1 MRILVAT
8 MHRGIVGGVETYLRA
23 LLPELVKRGHDV
35 GVLYE
40 YSALPNEPTI
50 HDGCQDIPVWS
61 LPDLGAALA
70 WKPSV
75 CYQHGL
81 FDTTCEQKLAEHFP
95 SVLYSHNYQGTC
107 ISGTKCHA
115 RPAYQPCQ
123 RSLGVGCLALYF
135 PRRCGGLNPV
145 KMIQLYRNQRER
157 QRTLT
162 HHNAVL
168 VASRRMSTEMVR
180 NGVAPELVHL
190 VALFPPNT
198 EPDVLT
204 PTPKQ
209 RSNRILFLG
218 RITALKGWTHLL
230 SAIPRAA
237 ELLNKKLTLVVA
249 GDGPDRTAFEN
260 EARSR
265 GVGVEFLE
273 WIGAD
278 SREAE
283 MRAADIL
290 IVPSV
295 WPEPFGLVGIEA
307 GCVGLPAVAYAVGG
321 IPDWLEPGV
330 SGELAPG
337 ERPDPEQLA
346 AAIIRAIADE
356 SHWQQLRIG
365 AWESAKRFTR
375 SRHLEQLEAI
385 LNTVTRSKL

>member
-8 MHRGIVGGVETYLRA
+8 THRGIVGGVETYLRA
-23 LLPELVKRGHDV
+23 LLPELVKRGHEV
-35 GVLYE
+35 GLLYE
-40 YSALPNEPTI
+40 HPALPNEPTI
-50 HDGCQDIPVWS
+50 LAECRDVPVWS
-61 LPDLGAALA
+61 RPDLGAALA
-70 WKPSV
+70 WEPSV

-81 FDTTCEQKLAEHFP
+81 SDTGCEQVLADRFP
-95 SVLYSHNYQGTC
+95 SVLYSHNYHGTC

-135 PRRCGGLNPV
+135 PRRCGGLNPIT
-145 KMIQLYRNQRER
+145 MIQMYRSQRER
-157 QRTLT
+157 QRTLNR
-162 HHNAVL
+162 HRAVL
-168 VASRRMSTEMVR
+168 VASRHMVREMVQ
-180 NGVAPELVHL
+180 NGAATASVHL
-190 VALFPPNT
+190 VPYFPPNT
-198 EPDVLT
+198 KPDVLA

-209 RSNRILFLG
+209 RSNRIFFLG
-218 RITALKGWTHLL
+218 RLTALKGWTHLL
-230 SAIPRAA
+230 TAIPRAA

-249 GDGPDRTAFEN
+249 GDGPDRAAFEN
-260 EARSR
+260 EARRR
-265 GVGVEFLE
+265 GVEVEFLG
-273 WIGAD
+273 WVGAD
-278 SREAE
+278 ARAAE
-283 MRAADIL
+283 MRAADVL

-337 ERPDPEQLA
+337 EHPHPEQLA
-346 AAIIRAIADE
+346 AAIVRAVADE
-356 SHWQQLRIG
+356 SHWQQLRTG
-365 AWESAKRFTR
+365 AWESAKRFTL